1 MSNDVF
7 GATVILMA
15 VASTSSPSALRG
27 FCTAITLKSLT
38 CNSAITSR
46 QLVPSPHARWTINS
60 VN

>member
-15 VASTSSPSALRG
+15 LASTSSPSALRG
-27 FCTAITLKSLT
+27 FCTAMTLKPLT

-46 QLVPSPHARWTINS
+46 QLVPSAHAPWTINGL
-60 VN
+60 N